1 MGGMTLEGQCV
12 PNSAH
17 KIKVEIRVRLASR
30 NSHSTDSRGNVGIND
45 KFDEQSGDDV
55 GRACWT
61 EYTSLFSL
69 VDQ

>member
-1 MGGMTLEGQCV
+1 MTFEGQCV

-55 GRACWT
+55 GRAC
-61 EYTSLFSL
+61 
-69 VDQ
+69 